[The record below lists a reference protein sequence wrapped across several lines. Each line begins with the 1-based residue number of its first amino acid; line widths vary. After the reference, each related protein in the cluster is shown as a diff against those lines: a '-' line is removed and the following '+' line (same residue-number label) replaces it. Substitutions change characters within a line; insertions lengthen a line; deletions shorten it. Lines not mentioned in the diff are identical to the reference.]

1 MPDPHASKWAS
12 KMSPSELK
20 MSSLVWFCVAK
31 WCQLIFIFWASRFGE
46 RSFKALPILAKWS
59 SEFISHLQWV
69 LRTYDQSFGL
79 GLPFCKSHDLTCS
92 IRVSQHPSHDVT
104 CFPFFLDAFVCVQ
117 CILEHTLLLHPPTPP
132 PNPTPPHPTISTIN
146 PMT

>member
-1 MPDPHASKWAS
+1 MSFQNEPFRTENVKPFVVLCCKMMPTHFH
-12 KMSPSELK
+12 L
-20 MSSLVWFCVAK
+20 L
-31 WCQLIFIFWASRFGE
+31 ASRFGE
-46 RSFKALPILAKWS
+46 RSFKALPVLAKWS

-117 CILEHTLLLHPPTPP
+117 CILEHTLLLHPPNP
-132 PNPTPPHPTISTIN
+132 PTPPHPTISTIN